1 MTTHKPHTAAKPEEP
16 SVGIVTPQQVQLFT
30 AAQPLKLAN
39 GATLGPVTI
48 QYETYGRL
56 NAKKDNAILLCHAL
70 SGDAHAAGRHAA
82 GDPAPG
88 WWESAVGPGKAL
100 DTDEYFLISSNVL
113 GGCKGSTGA
122 CSINPETGKPYGL
135 TFPIVTIHDMVECQ
149 KALVDHLGIPKLLA
163 VVGGSMGGMQAMEWA
178 VSYPERVEAV
188 IPLATTYRLSAQG
201 IAFNAVGREAIF
213 ADPNW
218 NKGSYYDG
226 AAPASGLAIARM
238 IGHITYLSDKSMHE
252 KFGRE
257 LRHRQ
262 EYAYNFETEFQ
273 VESYLQY
280 QGQKFIQR
288 FDANTYLYI
297 TKAMDYFDMTDDF
310 HSLRNSLKR
319 AKAKFLLL
327 AFSSDWLFPPQEM
340 KDIANALRAN
350 GTDVTYLEI
359 KSDYGHDAF
368 LLETE
373 EVTRAMKPFLRDLR
387 QSKSG
392 DGTRPLHSH
401 AEGGVL

>member
-1 MTTHKPHTAAKPEEP
+1 MTTHKPQTAAQPAET
-16 SVGIVTPQQVQLFT
+16 SVGIVTPRQVQLFPPPH
-30 AAQPLKLAN
+30 ALKLTN
-39 GATLGPVTI
+39 GAVLGPITL
-48 QYETYGRL
+48 QYETYGTL
-56 NAKKDNAILLCHAL
+56 NAQKDNAILLCHAL
-70 SGDAHAAGRHAA
+70 SGDAHAAGRHAPE
-82 GDPAPG
+82 DPAPG
-88 WWESAVGPGKAL
+88 WWETAVGPGKAL
-100 DTDEYFLISSNVL
+100 DTNEYFIISSNVL

-122 CSINPETGKPYGL
+122 SSINPATGQPYGL
-135 TFPIVTIHDMVECQ
+135 GFPIVTIHDMVECQ
-149 KALVDHLGIPKLLA
+149 KALIDHLGVPKLLA

-178 VSYPERVEAV
+178 VSFPEMVGAV
-188 IPLATTYRLSAQG
+188 IPLAATYRLSAQG

-218 NKGSYYDG
+218 NKGDYYAG

-257 LRHRQ
+257 LRHRA

-297 TKAMDYFDMTDDF
+297 TKAMDYFDMTDHF

-319 AKAKFLLL
+319 ARAKFLLL

-350 GTDVTYLEI
+350 GADVTYLEI

-373 EVTRAMKPFLRDLR
+373 EVTRAMKPFLRYLR
-387 QSKSG
+387 QSR
-392 DGTRPLHSH
+392 DGAPQPPPP
-401 AEGGVL
+401 AEGAIL